1 MVIVKRLTES
11 GIAEFRAWLF
21 SGAPDPAP
29 LELLTSESSSAPT
42 TYEAYVTPGEFESRL
57 GFGKYLNEVF
67 RGAPLSEIR
76 FDVGLWDWLSLFFVD
91 QICPKLAD
99 NKRDAKEIV
108 RYSLELKNRKWSR
121 HVARMSWMTVHDH
134 GEFSRV
140 LLNLPLTKQSELLEQ
155 LAGAQETYGAR
166 SVIAMADRLYWDLT
180 ANGLRRG
187 AQGKR
192 GGTPRRLRTFM
203 KQLRRTYD
211 PACMSMEQLL
221 GFLPREFERW
231 LKEDGRLA
239 LPSQKFP
246 TATDPDVRHR
256 TQVDS
261 DLPT

>member
-1 MVIVKRLTES
+1 MVPVRRLTDF
-11 GIAEFRAWLF
+11 GIAEFRAWLRN
-21 SGAPDPAP
+21 GAPDPTP
-29 LELLTSESSSAPT
+29 FGLLSSDVSSAPVPF
-42 TYEAYVTPGEFESRL
+42 EAQVAPAVFESRL
-57 GFGKYLNEVF
+57 KFGRYLNEVL
-67 RGAPLSEIR
+67 RGAPLNEIR
-76 FDVGLWDWLSLFFVD
+76 FDAGLWDWLSLFFID

-99 NKRDAKEIV
+99 NERDAKEVV

-180 ANGLRRG
+180 ANGLKRG
-187 AQGKR
+187 AQGKK

-221 GFLPREFERW
+221 GFLPREFKRW
-231 LKEDGRLA
+231 LNEDGRLA
-239 LPSQKFP
+239 LQSQKLP
-246 TATDPDVRHR
+246 TATDPDLRHR
-256 TQVDS
+256 AQVDS
-261 DLPT
+261 DFPI